1 MAPPTSAA
9 GQEGTGGHPKLEVPP
24 RANEIGVHSLVAH
37 LLAEQGVQLA
47 PERERQVFCN
57 RSLRLE
63 DIKAV
68 GFDMDYTLATY
79 NQRAIDEVSRAC
91 TLANLG
97 KIGYDLRRL
106 RTRIDDEF
114 AIRGLMID
122 KKLGN
127 VLKMDRHNTV
137 GKAYHGIERL
147 SDSERHEVYRQQRV
161 GDERDRFVFVDT
173 LFELSEVLLFA
184 ELVAAIDRGHLGK
197 VKDRP
202 YHQLWSDIRSCT
214 DLAHKDGS
222 LKETIVRNIGDFI
235 ERDPELPKTLHR
247 FRSAG
252 KRLFLLTNSEL
263 AYTDKVMSYLLPS
276 RADYRD
282 WTSYFDWII
291 VSASKPGFFTA
302 DADFQPAA
310 GGGAP
315 TKRPERGRIW
325 ERGNHLDFQRTIGC
339 YPDEVLYVGD
349 HIYHDIVHSKK
360 GCGWRTALV
369 LCELE
374 HDLRIRSNTVT
385 ATREFGSLNDA
396 FSQLARRISYHR
408 YLLSLLG
415 HARSSDGSRD
425 HATIDR
431 AVRDYRKRLAMLES
445 HREDLGGYLGSVATD
460 LDLAFNDYWGSI
472 FSEGNDASLFG
483 EQVQDYACI
492 YTGRVTNLLYLS
504 PTEHLHSQPGF
515 MPHF

>member
-1 MAPPTSAA
+1 MASPTSAA
-9 GQEGTGGHPKLEVPP
+9 GPDGAAGDPKLEIPL

-37 LLAEQGVQLA
+37 LLHEQGVQLA

-63 DIKAV
+63 DVKVV

-79 NQRAIDEVSRAC
+79 NQRAIDEASRAC
-91 TLANLG
+91 TLANLE
-97 KIGYDLRRL
+97 KTGYDLSRVRQ
-106 RTRIDDEF
+106 RIADEF

-137 GKAYHGIERL
+137 GKAYHGVGRL
-147 SDSERHEVYRQQRV
+147 SDKERHEVYRQQRV

-184 ELVAAIDRGHLGK
+184 ELVAALDRDLLGK

-202 YHQLWSDIRSCT
+202 YHQLWSDIRACT

-222 LKETIVRNIGDFI
+222 LKERIVRDIGDYI
-235 ERDPELPKTLHR
+235 DRDPDLPKTLHR

-252 KRLFLLTNSEL
+252 KRLFLLTNSEH
-263 AYTDKVMSYLLPS
+263 AYTDKVMSYLLPP

-282 WTSYFDWII
+282 WTSYFDWIV

-302 DADFQPAA
+302 EAEFVPAA
-310 GGGAP
+310 GGGP
-315 TKRPERGRIW
+315 TRRPERGRIY
-325 ERGNHLDFQRTIGC
+325 ERGNHLDFQRTVGC

-385 ATREFGSLNDA
+385 ATREYGSLSDA
-396 FSQLARRISYHR
+396 FSQLTRRISYHR
-408 YLLSLLG
+408 YLLSLLS
-415 HARSSDGSRD
+415 HARGHDGSRD
-425 HATIDR
+425 PATLER
-431 AVRDYRKRLAMLES
+431 AIKDYRKRLTALEN
-445 HREDLGGYLGSVATD
+445 HREELGGYLGSVATD
-460 LDLAFNDYWGSI
+460 LDVAFNEYWGSI

-492 YTGRVTNLLYLS
+492 YTGRVTNLSYLS